1 MNAGEDTAFFAD
13 GIHGDLLT
21 QLSKIG
27 DLKVISRTSVLQYR
41 TGTRNLRE
49 IGEALGVA
57 TVLEGSVQRADNR
70 VRIEAR
76 LSDTHDDSQ
85 IWADRYDRELTDVFA
100 IQSAVTEEIARAL
113 KARLSPE
120 EKGRIERRPTR
131 STEAYELYL
140 RGREYEER
148 PNQLAGDFRIAEQMY
163 RRAIEKDPGFA
174 LAHARLSYLHTSRF
188 YWYQIDASEARLAEA
203 AREAERALTLDPDL
217 AEAHIAAGNVPYV
230 QRDFSNAAKEF
241 AVAAKL
247 DPNSVTVWISLA
259 YSQRRQG
266 AFEQAVRNMERVS
279 ELEPRSL
286 FVEDL
291 AYTLTM
297 LRR

>member
-1 MNAGEDTAFFAD
+1 MIRTQGPVGALRGARLLLVLVGIGVLAAAPGVVWYFVVRGIARTALRDKSIAVLPFASLNAGEDTAFFAD

-76 LSDTHDDSQ
+76 LSDTHDDRQ

-174 LAHARLSYLHTSRF
+174 LAHARLSYLDTSRF
-188 YWYQIDASEARLAEA
+188 YWYQIDASEARLAE
-203 AREAERALTLDPDL
+203 
-217 AEAHIAAGNVPYV
+217 
-230 QRDFSNAAKEF
+230 
-241 AVAAKL
+241 
-247 DPNSVTVWISLA
+247 
-259 YSQRRQG
+259 
-266 AFEQAVRNMERVS
+266 
-279 ELEPRSL
+279 RSL
-286 FVEDL
+286 R
-291 AYTLTM
+291 AA
-297 LRR
+297 